1 MALSKKK
8 KKADTPDKDA
18 TATPDKVNA
27 ADASPGRKR
36 REGETAA
43 DFVRRVVRENR
54 EAEKRAEGG
63 WVYG

>member
-1 MALSKKK
+1 MALFKKK
-8 KKADTPDKDA
+8 KKAGTPDQDV
-18 TATPDKVNA
+18 TVTSDKVNT

-43 DFVRRVVRENR
+43 DYVRRVVRENR

-63 WVYG
+63 